1 MIDSGFLPVV
11 SLFSGA
17 GGLDTG
23 FIRAG
28 FTPILAVDASDAA
41 CHTFQH
47 NHPSVPVIKKDLSEV
62 RGDFLVERI
71 SELPGDPK
79 PLGVI
84 GGPPCQAFS
93 LSNGHKR
100 IDDPRAELAK
110 RYAMLVSNL
119 NSAFGLDFFLFENV
133 PGLSHVR
140 HSSVLANLKKV
151 FAGAG
156 FRVFEGEL
164 DAYNFGVPQIRKRLF
179 IIGFNSEKYPRIEF
193 EFPTPIRGGIRTV
206 RQAIGSLRKPVFFC
220 DFKPEKAPT
229 PHVNH
234 WCMTPRSKK
243 FSNGSLE
250 EGQIQ
255 GRPFRVLN
263 WDAPSWTVAYGHREV
278 HVHPSGSRRLS
289 VYEAMRIQGFPPAYE
304 LKGTLSD
311 QFRLVS
317 DAVPPPLGY
326 ALGRAIAQTMESTAR
341 NHKPDHRISP
351 EHEVYWKSLYSSV
364 HVEPPA
370 VLRNFFVKYSETH
383 FRKLPWRKKSVS
395 AFQLLIAE
403 FLLKQT
409 KAEDVA
415 QVWPRL
421 VVRFPTPRAL
431 CKARKSELVE
441 FLQPLGL
448 QNQRATALVRVAKA
462 LNKEF
467 GGEVPSDIRSLL
479 SLPGVGLYTATAIS
493 CFKFKKRVPIVDTN
507 VLRVLSRITGKK
519 YGSDLR
525 NADRAWA
532 LAWALLPMQDCDR
545 HNYGI
550 LDFSAKVCNRQP
562 DCGHCPL
569 KQRCHY
575 AVTYHSRSSCG
586 KLS

>member
-1 MIDSGFLPVV
+1 MTASRFLPVV

-41 CHTFQH
+41 CRTFQH
-47 NHPSVPVIKKDLSEV
+47 NHPHVPVIKRDLSDV

-100 IDDPRAELAK
+100 TDDPRAELAK
-110 RYAMLVSNL
+110 SYATLVSKL
-119 NSAFGLDFFLFENV
+119 NSAFSLDFFLFENV
-133 PGLSHVR
+133 PGLSHAR
-140 HSSVLANLKKV
+140 HSDVLTNLKKL
-151 FAGAG
+151 FSAAG
-156 FRVFEGEL
+156 FHVFEGEL
-164 DAYNFGVPQIRKRLF
+164 NAYDFGVPQIRKRLF
-179 IIGFNSEKYPRIEF
+179 IVGFNSEKYPRIEF
-193 EFPTPIRGGIRTV
+193 DFPAPIRGGIRTV
-206 RQAIGSLRKPVFFC
+206 RQAIGSLGIPVFFR
-220 DFKPEKAPT
+220 DFVPEKPPS

-234 WCMTPRSKK
+234 WCMTPRSIR
-243 FSNGSLE
+243 FRNGSLE

-289 VYEAMRIQGFPPAYE
+289 VYEAMRIQGFPPKYE

-317 DAVPPPLGY
+317 DAVPPPLGH
-326 ALGRAIAQTMESTAR
+326 ALGRAIAHTMQSSAR
-341 NHKPDHRISP
+341 NHKPQRRLKP
-351 EHEVYWKSLYSSV
+351 EHEVYWESLYDSA

-370 VLRNFFVKYSETH
+370 GLKNFFGRYSQLH
-383 FRKLPWRKKSVS
+383 FRKLPWRKRSVS
-395 AFQLLIAE
+395 AFKLLVAE
-403 FLLKQT
+403 LLLKQT

-421 VVRFPTPRAL
+421 VARFPTPEAL
-431 CKARKSELVE
+431 AGGRKSELLG
-441 FLQPLGL
+441 FLRPLGL
-448 QNQRATALVRVAKA
+448 QNQRASSLVRLAKV
-462 LNKEF
+462 LVKNF
-467 GGEVPSDIRSLL
+467 GGDVPGDVQSLL
-479 SLPGVGLYTATAIS
+479 GLPGVGLYTATAIS
-493 CFKFKKRVPIVDTN
+493 CFKFNRRVPIVDTN
-507 VLRVLSRITGKK
+507 VLRVLGRITGKR

-525 NADRAWA
+525 KAKRAWA
-532 LAWALLPMQDCDR
+532 LAWALLPAQNCDR

-550 LDFSAKVCNRQP
+550 LDFSAKLCNKKP

-569 KQRCHY
+569 RRQCHH
-575 AVTYHSRSSCG
+575 AITSFREA
-586 KLS
+586 LSDRLS